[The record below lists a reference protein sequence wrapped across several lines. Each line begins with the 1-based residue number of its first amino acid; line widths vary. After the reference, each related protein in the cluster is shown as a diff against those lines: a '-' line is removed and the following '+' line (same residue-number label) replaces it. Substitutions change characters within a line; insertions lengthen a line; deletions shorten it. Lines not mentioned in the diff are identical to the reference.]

1 MKILVYTVEGG
12 DLKVSKEAKAR
23 IRKKAEEVRSNVI
36 FTNDHEKAVQ
46 EIADTDILFGYI
58 TPVMLTAAKALQWI
72 QAPMSSLGTPS
83 GEYYIFPELMES
95 DVILTNMSGIYSDV
109 IPTHVFAFITCFA
122 RDFPTLMRNQLYR
135 RWKRNITTI
144 NLRGKTLGV
153 IGLGGIGKGVA
164 RIGAAFGM
172 RIIAV
177 EPTPQDVPAYV
188 DRMWA
193 PQDVKNL
200 LREADFVVLCLPDA
214 PGTVKIIGAEELKA
228 MKTTAFLINIGRGR
242 TIDLQALTHALE
254 TGMIAGAGLDVFPP
268 GLEPLPSDHPL
279 WAMDNVII
287 TPHCAG
293 SATPS
298 ERRVTVFLENLD
310 RYVEGQELLNRVDKK
325 KMVRV
330 GRGYDIPVYS
340 PLRQTE

>member
-1 MKILVYTVEGG
+1 MKILVYSIERG
-12 DLKVSKEAKAR
+12 DLRLSEESKAR
-23 IRKKAEEVRSNVI
+23 IRKKAEGFNAEVV
-36 FTNDHEKAVQ
+36 FTNDHVKAVQ
-46 EIADTDILFGYI
+46 EIADADILFGYI
-58 TPVMLTAAKALQWI
+58 TPAMLTTAKSLQWI
-72 QAPMSSLGTPS
+72 QAPMSSFGVPS
-83 GEYYIFPELMES
+83 GEYYIFPGLMES
-95 DVILTNMSGIYSDV
+95 NVTLTNMSGIYSDV

-122 RDFPTLMRNQLYR
+122 RDFPTLMRNQRRR
-135 RWKRNITTI
+135 RWKRSFNTI

-177 EPTPQDVPAYV
+177 EPNPQDVPSYV
-188 DRMWA
+188 AKIWA
-193 PQDVKNL
+193 PKDLKNL
-200 LREADFVVLCLPDA
+200 MSESDFVVLCLPDA
-214 PGTVKIIGAEELKA
+214 PGTVKIVGADEVKA
-228 MKTTAFLINIGRGR
+228 MKKTAYLINIGRGR
-242 TIDLQALTHALE
+242 TVDLQALTRALE

-268 GLEPLPSDHPL
+268 GLEPLPPDHPL

-298 ERRVTVFLENLD
+298 ERRVMVFLENLD
-310 RYVEGQELLNRVDKK
+310 RYMEGQELLNLVDKK

-330 GRGYDIPVYS
+330 GRRYDLPV
-340 PLRQTE
+340 